1 MLPWLALC
9 FPKYGTLKVHIQAS
23 GFKLDITLSFK
34 SLKTGVYKN
43 NNNKKDLE
51 QQYLTVPSKC
61 NLTAIV

>member
-1 MLPWLALC
+1 MLPWLALY
-9 FPKYGTLKVHIQAS
+9 FPKYGTLNVHIQAS

-43 NNNKKDLE
+43 NNKDLE